1 MTAETE
7 KTHLEH
13 FPDAAISVFQSVLAS
28 VDMHQRAGDP
38 AGAVP
43 APVDHA
49 APVMVAAARAA
60 TTLAGASP
68 AGTSPSGVLRPGALG
83 STLDRCARAYLGLAL
98 AQADGDAA
106 AIAAA
111 EAALPPFGTCDPRWA
126 ETLRAFLL
134 HFPFG
139 RRDALPYR
147 KWRDLGDFVLPDPR
161 DPAAPAIL
169 TADARVALISDW
181 GTGGARPQALLEAV
195 AALKPD
201 VLIHLGDIYY
211 SCNSREARAFFD
223 DVRAVFPEG
232 AARVF
237 TLCGNH
243 DLYAGGEPY
252 YALLDCLGQPASFFS
267 LRNAHWQFVAA
278 DTGYNDFDPFREG
291 AETTWV
297 RDGTAGD
304 GTPDLDPYS
313 ELAWHADKLG
323 SPDGR
328 RTVLMSH
335 HPPFSRRGVI
345 RGGRLRNER
354 LLTQFAPWL
363 DTVDLWFWG
372 HEHCQI
378 VYAPFAGVT
387 RGRCLG
393 AGAIPTLPV
402 EAPYDPAPTLFAGE
416 TVPELLDD
424 PASRL
429 RLDAATGFY
438 DLGFALMTLAG
449 QDASVAYYSF
459 DETRGAAIVYEETL

>member
-1 MTAETE
+1 MTAEAE
-7 KTHLEH
+7 NTHLEH
-13 FPDAAISVFQSVLAS
+13 FPDAAVSVFQSALAG
-28 VDMHQRAGDP
+28 VDIRQRAGDA

-49 APVMVAAARAA
+49 APVMMATARAA
-60 TTLAGASP
+60 NMLAGAPTAAVASS
-68 AGTSPSGVLRPGALG
+68 AGLKAGAPG

-147 KWRDLGDFVLPDPR
+147 KWQDLGDFVLPDML
-161 DPAAPAIL
+161 PAN
-169 TADARVALISDW
+169 ARVALISDW
-181 GTGGARPQALLEAV
+181 GTGEPRPQALLRAV
-195 AALKPD
+195 AALQPD
-201 VLIHLGDIYY
+201 VVIHLGDIYY
-211 SCNSREARAFFD
+211 SCNAREARAFYD
-223 DVRAVFPEG
+223 DVRTVFPESS
-232 AARVF
+232 ARVF

-243 DLYAGGEPY
+243 DLYAGGAPY
-252 YALLDCLGQPASFFS
+252 YGLLDRLGQPASFFC

-297 RDGTAGD
+297 RDGTAAD
-304 GTPDLDPYS
+304 GTPDPDPYS
-313 ELAWHADKLG
+313 ELAWHTDKLVNSG
-323 SPDGR
+323 GR

-335 HPPFSRRGVI
+335 HPPFSRRSVI

-354 LLTQFAPWL
+354 LVAQFTPWL
-363 DTVDLWFWG
+363 DAVDLWFWG

-378 VYAPFAGVT
+378 VYAPFAGVA

-393 AGAIPTLPV
+393 AGGHP
-402 EAPYDPAPTLFAGE
+402 
-416 TVPELLDD
+416 
-424 PASRL
+424 
-429 RLDAATGFY
+429 DAARG
-438 DLGFALMTLAG
+438 GALRSCL
-449 QDASVAYYSF
+449 VAL
-459 DETRGAAIVYEETL
+459 RG

>member
-1 MTAETE
+1 MTAEADTAPI
-7 KTHLEH
+7 EH
-13 FPDAAISVFQSVLAS
+13 FPDAAVSVFQSALAS
-28 VDMHQRAGDP
+28 IDMRQRSGDV

-49 APVMVAAARAA
+49 APAMVATARAA
-60 TTLAGASP
+60 TTLAGAS
-68 AGTSPSGVLRPGALG
+68 AAASGDVPQAGALG
-83 STLDRCARAYLGLAL
+83 STLDRCAHAYLGLAL

-139 RRDALPYR
+139 RWDALPYR
-147 KWRDLGDFVLPDPR
+147 KWQALGDFVLPDMIP
-161 DPAAPAIL
+161 
-169 TADARVALISDW
+169 TDARVALISDW
-181 GTGGARPQALLEAV
+181 GTGEPRPQALLRAV

-201 VLIHLGDIYY
+201 VVIHLGDIYY
-211 SCNSREARAFFD
+211 SCDAREARAFHD

-232 AARVF
+232 SARVF

-243 DLYAGGEPY
+243 DMYAGGAPY
-252 YALLDCLGQPASFFS
+252 YGLLDRLGQPASFFC

-297 RDGTAGD
+297 RDGTAPG
-304 GTPDLDPYS
+304 GTPDLDRYS
-313 ELAWHADKLG
+313 DLAWHADKLQNPG
-323 SPDGR
+323 GR

-345 RGGRLRNER
+345 RGGRHRNER
-354 LLTQFAPWL
+354 LLAQFAPWL
-363 DTVDLWFWG
+363 GAIDLWFWG

-393 AGAIPTLPV
+393 AGAIPTLPE
-402 EAPYDPAPTLFAGE
+402 EAPYDPASTPFAGE
-416 TVPELLDD
+416 PVPELLDD

-429 RLDAATGFY
+429 RLDASTGLY

-449 QDASVAYYSF
+449 RDASVAYYSF
-459 DETRGAAIVYEETL
+459 DEARGATVVYDETL

>member
-1 MTAETE
+1 M
-7 KTHLEH
+7 L
-13 FPDAAISVFQSVLAS
+13 
-28 VDMHQRAGDP
+28 
-38 AGAVP
+38 
-43 APVDHA
+43 
-49 APVMVAAARAA
+49 AAARAA
-60 TTLAGASP
+60 TTLAGVSPVAVASDD
-68 AGTSPSGVLRPGALG
+68 ARGAGALG

-98 AQADGDAA
+98 AQANGDAG

-111 EAALPPFGTCDPRWA
+111 RAALPPFGTCDPRWA
-126 ETLRAFLL
+126 DTLRAFLL
-134 HFPFG
+134 HYPFG

-161 DPAAPAIL
+161 DPAAPAVL
-169 TADARVALISDW
+169 PADARVAMISDW
-181 GTGGARPQALLEAV
+181 GTGEARPQALLEAV

-223 DVRAVFPEG
+223 DVRTVFPEG
-232 AARVF
+232 STRVF

-252 YALLDCLGQPASFFS
+252 YGLLDRLGQPASFFC
-267 LRNAHWQFVAA
+267 LRNAHWQFVAT
-278 DTGYNDFDPFREG
+278 DTGFNDFDPFREG

-297 RDGTAGD
+297 RDGSAGD
-304 GTPDLDPYS
+304 GTPGSDRYS
-313 ELAWHADKLG
+313 ELAWHADKLRDAG
-323 SPDGR
+323 GR

-345 RGGRLRNER
+345 RGGRLRNDR
-354 LLTQFAPWL
+354 LLAQFAPWL
-363 DTVDLWFWG
+363 DSVDLWFWG

-378 VYAPFAGVT
+378 VYAPYAGVA

-393 AGAIPTLPV
+393 AGAIPTLPG
-402 EAPYDPAPTLFAGE
+402 EAPYDPAPSLSAGE
-416 TVPELLDD
+416 KVPELLGD

-438 DLGFALMTLAG
+438 DLGFALMSLTG

-459 DETRGAAIVYEETL
+459 DETLGATVVYEEAL

>member
-1 MTAETE
+1 MTAEAGN
-7 KTHLEH
+7 THLDH
-13 FPDAAISVFQSVLAS
+13 FPDAAVSVFQSALAG
-28 VDMHQRAGDP
+28 VDIRQRAGDG
-38 AGAVP
+38 AGTVP

-49 APVMVAAARAA
+49 APVMMATARAA
-60 TTLAGASP
+60 TMLAGAST
-68 AGTSPSGVLRPGALG
+68 AAAASGALKAGALG
-83 STLDRCARAYLGLAL
+83 STLDRCALAYLGLAL

-134 HFPFG
+134 HYPFG

-147 KWRDLGDFVLPDPR
+147 KWQDLGDFVLPDVVP
-161 DPAAPAIL
+161 
-169 TADARVALISDW
+169 ADARVALISDW
-181 GTGGARPQALLEAV
+181 GTGEPRPQALLRAV
-195 AALKPD
+195 AALQPD
-201 VLIHLGDIYY
+201 VVIHLGDIYY
-211 SCNSREARAFFD
+211 SCSVREARAFYD
-223 DVRAVFPEG
+223 DVRTVFPEG
-232 AARVF
+232 SARVF

-243 DLYAGGEPY
+243 DLYAGGAPY
-252 YALLDCLGQPASFFS
+252 YGLLDRLGQPASFFC
-267 LRNAHWQFVAA
+267 LRNAHWQFLAA

-297 RDGTAGD
+297 RDGTAPD
-304 GTPDLDPYS
+304 GTPGSDHYS
-313 ELAWHADKLG
+313 ELAWHADKLLHPG
-323 SPDGR
+323 GR

-354 LLTQFAPWL
+354 LLAQFEPWL

-378 VYAPFAGVT
+378 VYAPFAGVA

-393 AGAIPTLPV
+393 AGAIPTLPA
-402 EAPYDPAPTLFAGE
+402 EAPYDPASSPLAGE
-416 TVPELLDD
+416 PVPDLQDD

-429 RLDAATGFY
+429 RLDASTGLY
-438 DLGFALMTLAG
+438 DLGFALMTLRG
-449 QDASVAYYSF
+449 QNASVAYYSF
-459 DETRGAAIVYEETL
+459 DETRGATIVCEETL

>member
-1 MTAETE
+1 MTAEAE
-7 KTHLEH
+7 NAHLEH
-13 FPDAAISVFQSVLAS
+13 FPDAAVSVFQSALAG
-28 VDMHQRAGDP
+28 VDMRQRAGDA
-38 AGAVP
+38 AGDVP

-49 APVMVAAARAA
+49 APAMIATARAA
-60 TTLAGASP
+60 NTLTGASP
-68 AGTSPSGVLRPGALG
+68 ETVASGGGPRARALG
-83 STLDRCARAYLGLAL
+83 STLDRCAHAYLGLAL

-111 EAALPPFGTCDPRWA
+111 EAALPPFGSCDPRWT

-147 KWRDLGDFVLPDPR
+147 KWQALGDFVLTDCLPD
-161 DPAAPAIL
+161 
-169 TADARVALISDW
+169 DARVALISDW
-181 GTGGARPQALLEAV
+181 GTGEPRPQALLKAV

-201 VLIHLGDIYY
+201 VVIHLGDIYY
-211 SCNSREARAFFD
+211 SCDTREARAFYD
-223 DVRAVFPEG
+223 DVRSIFPDG
-232 AARVF
+232 SARVF

-243 DLYAGGEPY
+243 DMYAGGEPY
-252 YALLDCLGQPASFFS
+252 YGLLDRLGQPASFFC
-267 LRNAHWQFVAA
+267 LRNAHWQLVAA

-297 RDGTAGD
+297 RDGTAAD
-304 GTPDLDPYS
+304 GTPDRDPYS
-313 ELAWHADKLG
+313 EIVWHADKLRNPG
-323 SPDGR
+323 GR

-345 RGGRLRNER
+345 RGGRHCNER
-354 LLTQFAPWL
+354 LLAQFAPWL
-363 DTVDLWFWG
+363 DAVDLWFWG

-378 VYAPFAGVT
+378 VYAPFAGVA

-393 AGAIPTLPV
+393 AGAIPTLPE
-402 EAPYDPAPTLFAGE
+402 EAPYDPGMTPFVGE
-416 TVPELLDD
+416 PVPDLLGD

-429 RLDAATGFY
+429 RLDDSTGLY

-449 QDASVAYYSF
+449 HDASVAYYSF
-459 DETRGAAIVYEETL
+459 DETRGAMVVYDETL